1 MSGRF
6 QELFLPITER
16 EREVATPAAAA
27 LSDREIAERL
37 GISVRTVEGH
47 VDRACTK
54 LGAAGRSELAA
65 IVARPLA
72 G

>member
-1 MSGRF
+1 
-6 QELFLPITER
+6 
-16 EREVATPAAAA
+16 
-27 LSDREIAERL
+27 LSNREIAARL

-47 VDRACTK
+47 VYRACTK
-54 LGAAGRSELAA
+54 LGVAGRSELAA